1 MPLAYVKPEEA
12 FEVRIQCTEEQIQ
25 RHCDA
30 APENDRRDFD
40 NRGGLQVPVYHVY
53 RGTNFPDPLTFWYT
67 FDECEGED
75 NEFDI
80 RELPTWRHDTNALF
94 HEDILQRALDR
105 GLARLDGNELII
117 SKDESVSLEVEAY
130 RRIRGKI

>member
-12 FEVRIQCTEEQIQ
+12 FEVRTQCTEEQIQ

-53 RGTNFPDPLTFWYT
+53 KGTNFPDPLTFWYT

-80 RELPTWRHDTNALF
+80 RELPTYDEDLR
-94 HEDILQRALDR
+94 HEDVVGLAFYR

-130 RRIRGKI
+130 RRIRGEL

>member
-12 FEVRIQCTEEQIQ
+12 FEVRIQCTEKQIQ

-40 NRGGLQVPVYHVY
+40 DQGGLQVPVYHVY
-53 RGTNFPDPLTFWYT
+53 KDNRADYALAYWYT
-67 FDECEGED
+67 FDEAEGED

-80 RELPTWRHDTNALF
+80 RELPNWSEHPYGTSFDVL
-94 HEDILQRALDR
+94 LQKALDR
-105 GLARLDGNELII
+105 GLVRINNNTLVTDGGE
-117 SKDESVSLEVEAY
+117 
-130 RRIRGKI
+130 

>member
-12 FEVRIQCTEEQIQ
+12 FEVCIQCTEEQIQ

-40 NRGGLQVPVYHVY
+40 DQGGLQVPVYHVY
-53 RGTNFPDPLTFWYT
+53 KGTNFPDPLVYWYT

-80 RELPTWRHDTNALF
+80 RELPNWTHEYWAGVKSEAYHDR
-94 HEDILQRALDR
+94 ILQEALDR
-105 GLARLDGNELII
+105 GLAHIRDKQLIT
-117 SKDESVSLEVEAY
+117 EGGE
-130 RRIRGKI
+130 